1 MRRDRLYCTTRGQ
14 GSWPAVCP
22 SMSQQSQ
29 QNCMSVAVN
38 DFAAAAGAAGAIA
51 AAAAGAA
58 GAIAAAAAAA
68 MHLTIQMTVS
78 QA

>member
-1 MRRDRLYCTTRGQ
+1 MRRDRLYCTTCGQ

-29 QNCMSVAVN
+29 QNCMFVAVN
-38 DFAAAAGAAGAIA
+38 DFAAAAGAAGA
-51 AAAAGAA
+51 A

-68 MHLTIQMTVS
+68 AAVHLTIQMTVS